1 MQNLP
6 HFYHPKTPIELLKL
20 NSSEREFQHR
30 LGLEPQMMS
39 NLKASQQKLA
49 ARGIQMTLEE
59 VYAFEVETEP
69 EED

>member
-1 MQNLP
+1 M
-6 HFYHPKTPIELLKL
+6 ELLKL
-20 NSSEREFQHR
+20 NSSERAFQDR

-39 NLKASQQKLA
+39 NLKESQRDLA
-49 ARGIQMTLEE
+49 AEGIQMTLEE